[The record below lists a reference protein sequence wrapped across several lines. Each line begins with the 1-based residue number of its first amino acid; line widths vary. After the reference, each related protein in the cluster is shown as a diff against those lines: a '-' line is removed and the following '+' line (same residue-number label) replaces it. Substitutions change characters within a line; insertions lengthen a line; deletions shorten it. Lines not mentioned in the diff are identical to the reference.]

1 VNAAN
6 PLDPVGRA
14 RSLLF
19 VPASRMDRLA
29 KALASKADLVVVD
42 LEDAV
47 PPDQK
52 SPARDALA
60 DALPALSG
68 GAAERLL
75 VRINGAGTPWHG
87 DDLRFISDAAIRT
100 LAGVVVPKAES
111 AAALQAV
118 GAVIGPATRILPL
131 VESLAGLD
139 ALDEIARCPQ
149 VLRLVFGHL
158 DFQLDLGLKC
168 TVDEPELMAV
178 RLQLV
183 AASRRAALPP
193 PVDGVTVAVGD
204 SARLQADAMRARA
217 LGFAAK
223 LCIHPEQ
230 VEAVNAAFSPTP
242 AELDWAGRVVAG
254 AQLHRGA
261 AFNLDGRMVDLPV
274 IRQAERVLQRSGG
287 QPLQTPEGPA

>member
-1 VNAAN
+1 VNGAD

-47 PPDQK
+47 PPEQK
-52 SPARDALA
+52 SAARDTLA
-60 DALPALSG
+60 GALPALAD
-68 GAAERLL
+68 GAMARLM
-75 VRINGAGTPWHG
+75 VRINGVDTPWYG
-87 DDLRFISDAAIRT
+87 DDLRCLSGGAMRT

-139 ALDEIARCPQ
+139 AVDEIARAPQ
-149 VLRLVFGHL
+149 VFRLVFGHL

-168 TVDEPELMAV
+168 TPDEPELMAV
-178 RLQLV
+178 RLQIV

-193 PVDGVTVAVGD
+193 PIDGVTVDVGD
-204 SARLQADAMRARA
+204 SARLQTDAMRSRA
-217 LGFAAK
+217 LGFSAK
-223 LCIHPEQ
+223 LCIHPAQ

-242 AELDWAGRVVAG
+242 AELDWAGRVIAG

-261 AFNLDGRMVDLPV
+261 AFSLDGRMVDLPV
-274 IRQAERVLQRSGG
+274 IRQAERVLQRSGR
-287 QPLQTPEGPA
+287 PFQTPERPA

>member
-1 VNAAN
+1 MKAADHGDI
-6 PLDPVGRA
+6 LGRA

-19 VPASRMDRLA
+19 VPASRPERLT
-29 KALASKADLVVVD
+29 KALASKADLVIVD

-47 PPDQK
+47 PPEQK
-52 SPARDALA
+52 SAAREALA
-60 DALPALSG
+60 DVVRDLSDE
-68 GAAERLL
+68 ATARLL
-75 VRINGAGTPWHG
+75 VRINGVDTPWHG
-87 DDLRFISDAAIRT
+87 DDLRCLSDGAMRM

-118 GAVIGPATRILPL
+118 GAVIGPTARILPL

-139 ALDEIARCPQ
+139 AVEELARSPQ
-149 VLRLVFGHL
+149 VFRLVFGHL

-168 TVDEPELMAV
+168 TPDEPELTAV

-193 PVDGVTVAVGD
+193 PVDGVTVDVGD
-204 SARLQADAMRARA
+204 TTRLQADAMRSRA
-217 LGFAAK
+217 LGFSAK
-223 LCIHPEQ
+223 LCIHPAQ
-230 VEAVNAAFSPTP
+230 VEAVNAAFTPTP
-242 AELDWAGRVVAG
+242 AELDWASRVVAG

-261 AFNLDGRMVDLPV
+261 AFSLDGRMVDLPV

-287 QPLQTPEGPA
+287 RSHQTPEGPA